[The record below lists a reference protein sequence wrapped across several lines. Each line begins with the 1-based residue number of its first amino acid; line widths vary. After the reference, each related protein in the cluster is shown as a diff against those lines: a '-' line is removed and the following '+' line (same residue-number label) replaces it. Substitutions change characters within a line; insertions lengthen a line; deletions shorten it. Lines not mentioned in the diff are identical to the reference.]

1 MEKGWDPKFG
11 GRPLRRAIQKELEDP
26 LSLLVLEG
34 AYAPGTLF
42 KVEGKNG
49 KITIKAP
56 AGKGPEA
63 GSLPVNKTGQFQ
75 DTHIEIPH
83 IDTY

>member
-34 AYAPGTLF
+34 AYAAGTVF
-42 KVEGKNG
+42 RGEGKNG
-49 KITIKAP
+49 KITVKALKR
-56 AGKGPEA
+56 GEPEPQAAA
-63 GSLPVNKTGQFQ
+63 GSGPVDTIDAVEQFQ
-75 DTHIEIPH
+75 HIKL
-83 IDTY
+83 